1 VSSQETGVRR
11 QETGRGTATASY
23 PLPLIELKD
32 VKTHF
37 FLREGTVRA
46 LDGVSFQINRGE
58 ALGVVG
64 ESGCGK
70 SVTAQAIL
78 RIVPEPGKIV
88 EGEITLHRYGAAH
101 AGNGRGHANVA
112 GSVAGTVKL
121 TDLDPRGPAIRA
133 IRGAEI
139 AMVFQEPMTSFS
151 PVHSIGYQIM
161 EAIILHQKVNKK
173 QARERAIEILAR
185 VGMPRPHQ
193 AVDAYTHQLSGGQR
207 QRAMIAMALSCNPS
221 LLIAD
226 EPTTALDVTTQ
237 AQILDLLRHLQD
249 ELGMAIMFITHDLGV
264 IAEMTKRVVVMYLG
278 KVVEQ
283 ADVDTLFHDPKHPY
297 TRALINSVPRLGMMH
312 GLLQPIEGSVPDPYN
327 IPRGC
332 SFHPRCPSFMPG
344 RCDVDEPQWTALS
357 ADHQVRCHLYE

>member
-1 VSSQETGVRR
+1 MAAIDEGHNR
-11 QETGRGTATASY
+11 
-23 PLPLIELKD
+23 LIELHD

-37 FLREGTVRA
+37 YLREGTVKA
-46 LDGVSFQINRGE
+46 LDGVSFEIDRGE

-78 RIVPEPGKIV
+78 RIVPEPGKHID
-88 EGEITLHRYGAAH
+88 GEITLFRHHAA
-101 AGNGRGHANVA
+101 NGQAARVEP
-112 GSVAGTVKL
+112 VKL
-121 TDLDPRGPAIRA
+121 TDLDPRGPTIRA

-151 PVHSIGYQIM
+151 PVHTIGFQII
-161 EAIILHQKVNKK
+161 EAIVLHQRVNKK

-193 AVDAYTHQLSGGQR
+193 AVDTYPHQLSGGQR

-264 IAEMTKRVVVMYLG
+264 IAEMTKRVVVMYMG
-278 KVVEQ
+278 KVVES
-283 ADVDTLFHDPKHPY
+283 ADVDTLFHDPQHPY
-297 TRALINSVPRLGMMH
+297 TQALINSVPRLGMTS

-332 SFHPRCPSFMPG
+332 PFHPRCPSFMPG
-344 RCDVDEPQWTALS
+344 RCDRNEPRLLPVGDNQHVSCFLYQESKDA
-357 ADHQVRCHLYE
+357 VR

>member
-1 VSSQETGVRR
+1 MADH
-11 QETGRGTATASY
+11 AT
-23 PLPLIELKD
+23 LIRLEN

-46 LDGVSFQINRGE
+46 LDGVSFEIERGE

-88 EGEITLHRYGAAH
+88 DGEITLFRQPSQ
-101 AGNGRGHANVA
+101 NGHSRGVEE
-112 GSVAGTVKL
+112 VKL

-151 PVHSIGYQIM
+151 PVHTIGYQII
-161 EAIILHQKVNKK
+161 EAIVLHQQVSKN
-173 QARERAIEILAR
+173 QARERAIEILGR

-193 AVDAYTHQLSGGQR
+193 SVDAYPHQLSGGQR

-278 KVVEQ
+278 KVVES
-283 ADVDTLFHDPKHPY
+283 ADADTLFHDPRHPY
-297 TRALINSVPRLGMMH
+297 TQALINSVPRLGVTAGM
-312 GLLQPIEGSVPDPYN
+312 LQPIEGSVPDPYN
-327 IPRGC
+327 IPPGC
-332 SFHPRCPSFMPG
+332 PFHPRCPRFMPG
-344 RCDVDEPQWTALS
+344 RCDVVEPEWTMLTPN
-357 ADHQVRCHLYE
+357 HHVRCLLYE

>member
-1 VSSQETGVRR
+1 MSEVIQA
-11 QETGRGTATASY
+11 ATA
-23 PLPLIELKD
+23 PADRHQADDRLIELKN

-46 LDGVSFQINRGE
+46 LDGVSFEIARGE

-88 EGEITLHRYGAAH
+88 DGEITLYRHDEA
-101 AGNGRGHANVA
+101 NGRAA
-112 GSVAGTVKL
+112 GADAVKL

-139 AMVFQEPMTSFS
+139 AMIFQEPMTSFS
-151 PVHSIGYQIM
+151 PVHTIGFQIV
-161 EAIILHQKVNKK
+161 EAIILHQQVNKK

-185 VGMPRPHQ
+185 VGMPRPAQ
-193 AVDAYTHQLSGGQR
+193 VVDAYPHQLSGGQR

-237 AQILDLLRHLQD
+237 AQILDLLRHLQE

-278 KVVEQ
+278 KVVES
-283 ADVDTLFHDPKHPY
+283 ADVDTLFHDPHHPY
-297 TRALINSVPRLGMMH
+297 TKALIHSVPRLGMTAGM
-312 GLLQPIEGSVPDPYN
+312 LQPIEGSVPDPYN
-327 IPRGC
+327 IPKGC
-332 SFHPRCPSFMPG
+332 PFNPRCPSFIPN
-344 RCDVDEPQWTALS
+344 RCDVVEPAWTMIAPN
-357 ADHQVRCHLYE
+357 HHVRCHLYE

>member
-1 VSSQETGVRR
+1 VNVRSHEPGAGSQQVARSADPTDNR
-11 QETGRGTATASY
+11 
-23 PLPLIELKD
+23 LIELRD

-37 FLREGTVRA
+37 YLREGTVRA
-46 LDGVSFQINRGE
+46 LDGVSFEIDRGE

-78 RIVPEPGKIV
+78 RIVPEPGKLID
-88 EGEITLHRYGAAH
+88 GEITLFRHHAA
-101 AGNGRGHANVA
+101 NGQAA
-112 GSVAGTVKL
+112 SVDQVKL
-121 TDLDPRGPAIRA
+121 TDLDPRGPTIRA

-151 PVHSIGYQIM
+151 PVHTIGFQII
-161 EAIILHQKVNKK
+161 EAIVLHQKVNKK

-185 VGMPRPHQ
+185 VGMPRPKQ
-193 AVDAYTHQLSGGQR
+193 AVDSYPHQLSGGQR

-278 KVVEQ
+278 KVVEST
-283 ADVDTLFHDPKHPY
+283 DVDTLFHDPHHPY
-297 TRALINSVPRLGMMH
+297 TKALINSVPRLGMTAGM
-312 GLLQPIEGSVPDPYN
+312 LQPIEGAVPDPYN

-332 SFHPRCPSFMPG
+332 AFHPRCPSFMPG
-344 RCDVDEPQWTALS
+344 RCDVVEPEWTMLTPK
-357 ADHQVRCHLYE
+357 HHVRCHLYE

>member
-1 VSSQETGVRR
+1 LRSQESGVRS
-11 QETGRGTATASY
+11 QEGSAASG
-23 PLPLIELKD
+23 PPDAPLISIRDLK
-32 VKTHF
+32 TYF

-46 LDGVSFQINRGE
+46 LDGVSFDIARGE

-88 EGEITLHRYGAAH
+88 DGEITLYRQPAS
-101 AGNGRGHANVA
+101 NGDNV
-112 GSVAGTVKL
+112 VKL

-139 AMVFQEPMTSFS
+139 AMIFQEPMTSFS

-161 EAIILHQKVNKK
+161 EAITLHQKVNKGE
-173 QARERAIEILAR
+173 ARARAVEILAR

-193 AVDAYTHQLSGGQR
+193 AVDAYPHQISGGQR

-249 ELGMAIMFITHDLGV
+249 DLGMAIMFITHDLGV

-278 KVVEQ
+278 RVVES
-283 ADVDTLFHDPKHPY
+283 ADVDTLFHDPHHPY
-297 TRALINSVPRLGMMH
+297 TRALINSVPRLGMIS

-327 IPRGC
+327 VPAGC
-332 SFHPRCPSFMPG
+332 AFHPRCPSFIPG
-344 RCDVDEPQWTALS
+344 RCDVVEPEWIAITPN
-357 ADHQVRCHLYE
+357 HHVRCHLYG